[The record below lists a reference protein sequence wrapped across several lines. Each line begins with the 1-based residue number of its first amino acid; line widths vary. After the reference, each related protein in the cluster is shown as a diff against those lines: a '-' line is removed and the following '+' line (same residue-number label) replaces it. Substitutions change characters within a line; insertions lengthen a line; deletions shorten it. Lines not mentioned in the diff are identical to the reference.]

1 MEMPRKSSSNKWLV
15 GLGIGCGGIV
25 VIVIVVFIAGY
36 FFIRSTTQGF
46 RDSQG
51 LMKTLEQ
58 KYGPPEAYVPS
69 PDGVIAADRLDVFL
83 AVREAFAAARKDLEA
98 SLETLAKDRASGEG
112 EGRRPRGVFSSIR
125 AGVGMIPQFS
135 ALVKS
140 RAQALLDRGMGL
152 GEYYY
157 IYIVAYY
164 SWLIKSPEEGS
175 GIQLRGVNFGPGNR
189 DSQDA
194 REMSRDMTL
203 RRIHRAV
210 LPMLEKQLAG
220 LRSAPGS
227 GGGRGRETWA
237 AALEAEIKPM
247 ETEPFRIPWPD
258 GVPEVIGKSLG
269 PYRDRLEASYSR
281 PTNILEFILEQR

>member
-1 MEMPRKSSSNKWLV
+1 MEMPRNKSSNKWLV
-15 GLGIGCGGIV
+15 GLGIGCGGVV
-25 VIVIVVFIAGY
+25 VIVIALVVAGY

-58 KYGPPEAYVPS
+58 RYGPPEAYVAS
-69 PDGVIAADRLDVFL
+69 PDGVIGADRLDVFL
-83 AVREAFAAARKDLEA
+83 AVREACAEARTGLET
-98 SLETLAKDRASGEG
+98 SLETLAKDRESGEAG
-112 EGRRPRGVFSSIR
+112 GRRSRNVFSSIR

-135 ALVKS
+135 GFVRS

-157 IYIVAYY
+157 IYVVAYY
-164 SWLIKSPEEGS
+164 SWLKKSPEDGS
-175 GIQLRGVNFGPGNR
+175 SIQFRGGTFGPVNR
-189 DSQDA
+189 NSEDA
-194 REMSRDMTL
+194 REMTRDMTL

-210 LPMLEKQLAG
+210 LPMLEKQLDG
-220 LRSAPGS
+220 LRSAAGS

-247 ETEPFRIPWPD
+247 ETDAFRIPWPD

-269 PYRDRLEASYSR
+269 PYRDRLESSYSR

>member
-1 MEMPRKSSSNKWLV
+1 MDMPRNKSSNKWLV
-15 GLGIGCGGIV
+15 GLGIGCGVVV
-25 VIVIVVFIAGY
+25 VIVIGLVVAGY

-58 KYGPPEAYVPS
+58 RYGPPEAYVPS
-69 PDGVIAADRLDVFL
+69 PDGVIGTDRLEVFL
-83 AVREAFAAARKDLEA
+83 AVREASGEARKGLEA
-98 SLETLAKDRASGEG
+98 SLETLAKDRESEEAG
-112 EGRRPRGVFSSIR
+112 GRRSRGVFSSIR
-125 AGVGMIPQFS
+125 AGIGMIPQFS
-135 ALVKS
+135 TFVRS

-157 IYIVAYY
+157 IYVVAYY
-164 SWLIKSPEEGS
+164 SWLKKSPEDGS
-175 GIQLRGVNFGPGNR
+175 GIQLRGGNFGSVNR
-189 DSQDA
+189 NSEDA

-220 LRSAPGS
+220 LRAAAGS
-227 GGGRGRETWA
+227 RGGRGGEKWA
-237 AALEAEIKPM
+237 AALETEIKPM
-247 ETEPFRIPWPD
+247 ETDPFRIPWPD

-269 PYRDRLEASYSR
+269 PYRDRLESTYSR
-281 PTNILEFILEQR
+281 STNILEFVLEQR